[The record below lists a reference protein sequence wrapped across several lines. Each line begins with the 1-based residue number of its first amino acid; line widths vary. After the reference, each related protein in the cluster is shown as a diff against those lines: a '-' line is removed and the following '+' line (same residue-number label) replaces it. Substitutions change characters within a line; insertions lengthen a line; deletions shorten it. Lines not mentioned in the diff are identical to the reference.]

1 MNQTWFFVSLAA
13 GILSIGVAVWL
24 YFWVKRQDPGTE
36 RAQEVASWIQEGAS
50 SYLIRL
56 YKALT
61 LVAVGLAIIIAIVFS
76 FDIAHLGTGTVTI
89 NAAKGLTTAVAFIFG
104 ALCSAVAGYMGMG
117 VAVQANV
124 RSATAANKD
133 LNAAF
138 RVAFYAGAVMG
149 LAMVGLAV
157 LGMTIIY
164 RITGDP
170 EIVLGFSF
178 GASTLALLAKAG
190 GGIYTKTADIAAD
203 LVGKVEVGIPED
215 DPRNPA
221 VVADNVGDNVGD
233 VAGMGADIFDSYVA
247 SAVAVMLLGVGFATP
262 ALQAKYTLL
271 PLIICTLGIF
281 ASLLGIQFVRV
292 GENGKPGPAL
302 NRGTVLTCIFLAV
315 MIIPLVFLGN
325 YNIGVL
331 WSTLIGIS
339 TGVVIGFTSDYFTSE
354 NFRPVLETAKVSGS
368 GSAINIITG
377 FSYGLI
383 SIIPS
388 VIGIVIATLGSYY
401 LSEAAGMS
409 GIYGVGIAAV
419 GMLSISG
426 MIVSSDAYGPIVDNA
441 RGIAEMAG
449 MPQSVIDTADVLD
462 AAGNTAKAIT
472 KGFSI
477 SAAAL
482 TVLALFAAYA
492 EVVEARG
499 VILSISLRNPVVVA
513 GVFLGAMTPPLFSAL
528 TMLSVTHNAFDMI
541 EEVRRQFRERPG
553 ILAGTEKPDY
563 ATCVGLAAQ
572 GALSSL
578 VLPAFLAVGLPLLVG
593 FVLGPD
599 ALGGFLGGAI
609 FTGVIF
615 ALLMSNAGG
624 LWDNAKKFIETGQY
638 GGPGSEAHKAA
649 VVGDT
654 VGDPF
659 KDTAGP
665 SLNTLITV
673 MSLVSSMFAP
683 NYCRFPSVLIGD
695 LQVRTTAGLKTE
707 ACCFHFSDFTYI

>member
-1 MNQTWFFVSLAA
+1 MNQTWFLVSLAA

-24 YFWVKRQDPGTE
+24 YFWVKKQDPGTE

-56 YKALT
+56 YKALG
-61 LVAVGLAIIIAIVFS
+61 LVAVGLGIIIAIVFS
-76 FDIAHLGTGTVTI
+76 FDIAHFGTGEVTI

-104 ALCSAVAGYMGMG
+104 ALCSAIAGYMGMG
-117 VAVQANV
+117 IAVHANV

-133 LNAAF
+133 LNTAF

-157 LGMTIIY
+157 TGMTLIY
-164 RITGDP
+164 HITGDA

-247 SAVAVMLLGVGFATP
+247 SAVAVMLLGIGFSTP
-262 ALQAKYTLL
+262 ELQAKYTLL

-331 WSTLIGIS
+331 WSTLIGIG
-339 TGVVIGFTSDYFTSE
+339 TGVVIGFTSDYFTSDDHK
-354 NFRPVLETAKVSGS
+354 PVLETAKVSGS

-383 SIIPS
+383 SIVPS

-401 LSEAAGMS
+401 LSEASGLS
-409 GIYGVGIAAV
+409 GIYGVGVAAV

-449 MPQSVIDTADVLD
+449 MPQSVIDTADILD
-462 AAGNTAKAIT
+462 SAGNTAKAIT

-499 VILSISLRNPVVVA
+499 IILSISLRNPVVVA

-541 EEVRRQFRERPG
+541 EEVRRQFREHPG

-593 FVLGPD
+593 FILGPD

-609 FTGVIF
+609 FTGVLF

-673 MSLVSSMFAP
+673 MSLVSSLFAP
-683 NYCRFPSVLIGD
+683 II
-695 LQVRTTAGLKTE
+695 A
-707 ACCFHFSDFTYI
+707 AFHLF

>member
-1 MNQTWFFVSLAA
+1 MEQIWLYISIVASF
-13 GILSIGVAVWL
+13 LSIGVAL
-24 YFWVKRQDPGTE
+24 YLFFWVKRQTPGTE
-36 RAQEVASWIQEGAS
+36 RAQEVASWIREGSQA
-50 SYLIRL
+50 YLKRL
-56 YKALT
+56 YFTLT
-61 LVAVGLAIIIAIVFS
+61 LVAVILGFIIAVIFS
-76 FDIAHLGTGTVTI
+76 FQTETVSGEI
-89 NAAKGLTTAVAFIFG
+89 QIVPKNGIVMALSFIGG

-117 VAVQANV
+117 VAVEANV
-124 RSATAANKD
+124 RTATAANES
-133 LNAAF
+133 LNKAF
-138 RVAFYAGAVMG
+138 KLSFYAGSVMG

-157 LGMTIIY
+157 LGMSVIFML
-164 RITGDP
+164 TGDADT
-170 EIVLGFSF
+170 ILGFSF
-178 GASTLALLAKAG
+178 GASALALLAKAG

-247 SAVAVMLLGVGFATP
+247 SVVAVMLLGAASTRLSVT
-262 ALQAKYTLL
+262 YVVL
-271 PLIICTLGIF
+271 PLILCTLGIF

-292 GENGKPGPAL
+292 GKNGKPGPAL
-302 NRGTVLTCIFLAV
+302 NFGTIITTVFFAIMVVALVLLSDI
-315 MIIPLVFLGN
+315 
-325 YNIGVL
+325 NIGVI
-331 WSTLIGIS
+331 WATLTGLI
-339 TGVVIGFTSDYFTSE
+339 TGVIIGFTSDYFTSE
-354 NFRPVLETAKVSGS
+354 DRKPVLETARVSGS
-368 GSAINIITG
+368 GAAINIITG

-383 SIIPS
+383 SIVPS
-388 VIGIVIATLGSYY
+388 VIGISAATLLSYY
-401 LSEAAGMS
+401 LAEMTGLP
-409 GIYGVGIAAV
+409 GIYGIGISAV

-426 MIVSSDAYGPIVDNA
+426 MIVSADAYGPIVDNA

-449 MPQSVIDTADVLD
+449 MDPEVIATTDTLD

-492 EVVEARG
+492 EVVVAAG
-499 VILSISLRNPVVVA
+499 VEINMSLRDPIVVA

-528 TMLSVTHNAFDMI
+528 TMLSVTTNAFDMI
-541 EEVRRQFRERPG
+541 EEIRRQFREKPG
-553 ILAGTEKPDY
+553 ILLGTEKPDY
-563 ATCVGLAAQ
+563 SACVDLAAQ
-572 GALSSL
+572 GSLSALII
-578 VLPAFLAVGLPLLVG
+578 PAFLAVGLPLLIG
-593 FVLGPD
+593 FILGPN

-615 ALLMSNAGG
+615 ALFMANAGG

-638 GGPGSEAHKAA
+638 GGPGSDAHKAS

-673 MSLVSSMFAP
+673 MSLVSSLFAP
-683 NYCRFPSVLIGD
+683 II
-695 LQVRTTAGLKTE
+695 A
-707 ACCFHFSDFTYI
+707 AFHLF

>member
-1 MNQTWFFVSLAA
+1 MEQIWLYISIVASF
-13 GILSIGVAVWL
+13 LSIGVAL
-24 YFWVKRQDPGTE
+24 YLFFWVKRQTPGTE
-36 RAQEVASWIQEGAS
+36 RAQEVASWIREGSQA
-50 SYLIRL
+50 YLKRL
-56 YKALT
+56 YFTLT
-61 LVAVGLAIIIAIVFS
+61 LVAVILGFIIAVIFS
-76 FDIAHLGTGTVTI
+76 FQTETVSGEI
-89 NAAKGLTTAVAFIFG
+89 QIVPKNGIVMALSFIGG

-117 VAVQANV
+117 VAVEANV
-124 RSATAANKD
+124 RTATAANES
-133 LNAAF
+133 LNKAF
-138 RVAFYAGAVMG
+138 KLSFYAGSVMG

-157 LGMTIIY
+157 LGMSVIFML
-164 RITGDP
+164 TGDADT
-170 EIVLGFSF
+170 ILGFSF
-178 GASTLALLAKAG
+178 GASALALLAKAG

-247 SAVAVMLLGVGFATP
+247 SVVAVMLLGAASTRLSAT
-262 ALQAKYTLL
+262 YVVL
-271 PLIICTLGIF
+271 PLILCTLGIF

-292 GENGKPGPAL
+292 GKNGKPGPAL
-302 NRGTVLTCIFLAV
+302 NFGTIITTVFFSIMVVALVLLSDI
-315 MIIPLVFLGN
+315 
-325 YNIGVL
+325 NIGVI
-331 WSTLIGIS
+331 WATLTGLI
-339 TGVVIGFTSDYFTSE
+339 TGVIIGFTSDYFTSE
-354 NFRPVLETAKVSGS
+354 DRKPVLETARVSGS
-368 GSAINIITG
+368 GAAINIITG

-383 SIIPS
+383 SIVPS
-388 VIGIVIATLGSYY
+388 VIGISAATLLSFY
-401 LSEAAGMS
+401 LAEMTGLP
-409 GIYGVGIAAV
+409 GIYGIGISAV

-426 MIVSSDAYGPIVDNA
+426 MIVSADAYGPIVDNA

-449 MPQSVIDTADVLD
+449 MDPEVIATTDTLD

-492 EVVEARG
+492 EVVVAAG
-499 VILSISLRNPVVVA
+499 VEINMSLRDPIVVA

-528 TMLSVTHNAFDMI
+528 TMLSVTTNAFDMI
-541 EEVRRQFRERPG
+541 EEIRRQFREKPG
-553 ILAGTEKPDY
+553 ILLGTEKPDY
-563 ATCVGLAAQ
+563 SACVDLAAQ
-572 GALSSL
+572 GSLSALII
-578 VLPAFLAVGLPLLVG
+578 PAFLAVGLPLLIG
-593 FVLGPD
+593 FILGPN

-615 ALLMSNAGG
+615 ALFMANAGG

-638 GGPGSEAHKAA
+638 GGPGSDAHKAS

-673 MSLVSSMFAP
+673 MSLVSSLFAP
-683 NYCRFPSVLIGD
+683 II
-695 LQVRTTAGLKTE
+695 A
-707 ACCFHFSDFTYI
+707 AFHLF

>member
-1 MNQTWFFVSLAA
+1 MDNTWLYISIIAS
-13 GILSIGVAVWL
+13 IISIGVAVFL

-36 RAQEVASWIQEGAS
+36 KAQEVASWIREGAQT
-50 SYLIRL
+50 YLKRL
-56 YKALT
+56 YFALT
-61 LVAVGLAIIIAIVFS
+61 VVALILAFIIGIVFS
-76 FDIAHLGTGTVTI
+76 FDLADVAAGQATI
-89 NAAKGLTTAVAFIFG
+89 QPLNGIQMALAFISG
-104 ALCSAVAGYMGMG
+104 SVCSAIAGYMGMG
-117 VAVQANV
+117 IAVEANV
-124 RSATAANKD
+124 RTATAANES
-133 LNAAF
+133 LNKAF
-138 RVAFYAGAVMG
+138 KLSFYAGSVMG

-157 LGMTIIY
+157 LGMTVIFL
-164 RITGDP
+164 ITRDAQT
-170 EIVLGFSF
+170 VLGFSF
-178 GASTLALLAKAG
+178 GASALALLAKAG

-247 SAVAVMLLGVGFATP
+247 STVAVMLLAAASATMDV
-262 ALQAKYTLL
+262 KYVVL
-271 PLIICTLGIF
+271 PLILCTLGIA
-281 ASLLGIQFVRV
+281 ASLIGIQFVRV
-292 GENGKPGPAL
+292 GKNGKPGPAL
-302 NRGTVLTCIFLAV
+302 NFGTIITTVIFAAMVVL
-315 MIIPLVFLGN
+315 LVLFGDI
-325 YNIGVL
+325 NIGIL
-331 WSTLIGIS
+331 WATLTGLV
-339 TGVVIGFTSDYFTSE
+339 TGVIIGFTSDYFTSE
-354 NFRPVLETAKVSGS
+354 DRKPVYETARVSAS
-368 GSAINIITG
+368 GAAINIITG

-383 SIIPS
+383 SIVPS
-388 VIGIVIATLGSYY
+388 VIGISVATLLSYY
-401 LSEAAGMS
+401 VSEATGLP
-409 GIYGVGIAAV
+409 GIYGIGISAV
-419 GMLSISG
+419 GMLAISG
-426 MIVSSDAYGPIVDNA
+426 MIVSADAYGPIVDNA

-449 MPQSVIDTADVLD
+449 MDSHVITTTDTLD

-492 EVVEARG
+492 EVVTASG
-499 VILSISLRNPVVVA
+499 VEISLSLKDPIVVA

-541 EEVRRQFRERPG
+541 EEIRRQFRESPG

-572 GALSSL
+572 GALTSL
-578 VLPAFLAVGLPLLVG
+578 IMPAFLAVGLPLVVG
-593 FVLGPD
+593 FLLGPN
-599 ALGGFLGGAI
+599 ALGGFLGGSI

-615 ALLMSNAGG
+615 ALLMANAGG
-624 LWDNAKKFIETGQY
+624 LWDNAKKFIETGQF
-638 GGPGSEAHKAA
+638 GGPGSDAHKAG

-673 MSLVSSMFAP
+673 MSLVSSLFAP
-683 NYCRFPSVLIGD
+683 LI
-695 LQVRTTAGLKTE
+695 A
-707 ACCFHFSDFTYI
+707 AFHLF